1 MKIENPPSWTAAYML
16 YAKTRPH
23 ARFDLGVSNVLP
35 CSMDDLRGAREAV
48 EVTGEND
55 NGYPPLVDAIAS
67 RYGVDGGRVAT
78 AVGTSGANFLVY
90 LGLLRAGDEVLVE
103 QPAYDPLLA
112 IARALGAAVKRF
124 PRPLDRD
131 CQIDPADV
139 RRAISDRTRLIV
151 ITNPHNPTG
160 ALVDDDTI
168 AELARIADDR
178 GAALLVD
185 EVYLDAARGAGS
197 RPAALLGDNVISTN
211 SLTKSYGLA
220 GLRCGWAIAS
230 PDVVERVRRARDIVD
245 GTGAI
250 PAERLSAV
258 AFAHLTRLGDRAR
271 AILQP
276 NLDTYRHFL
285 EHTPSLS
292 GAAHLGT
299 VAFPAVAGTDDTTAL
314 VERLQA
320 DYDTGVI
327 PGRFFESP
335 RHIRIG
341 LGVAPETLVEGLN
354 RIAQALGT
362 QLT

>member
-1 MKIENPPSWTAAYML
+1 MKIENPPSWTAAYMA

-48 EVTGEND
+48 EVNGEND
-55 NGYPPLVDAIAS
+55 NGYPPLIEAIAS
-67 RYGVDGGRVAT
+67 RYGVDRGRVAT

-112 IARALGAAVKRF
+112 IARALGATVKRF
-124 PRPLDRD
+124 PRPLERD
-131 CQIDPADV
+131 CRIDPEDV
-139 RRAISDRTRLIV
+139 RRAASARTRLVV
-151 ITNPHNPTG
+151 ITHPHNPTG
-160 ALVDDDTI
+160 AAVDDETILELSKI
-168 AELARIADDR
+168 AEARSAV
-178 GAALLVD
+178 LLVD

-197 RPAALLGDNVISTN
+197 RPAALLAENVVSTN

-220 GLRCGWAIAS
+220 GLRCGWAIGA
-230 PDVVERVRRARDIVD
+230 PDIAERVRRARDIVD

-276 NLDTYRHFL
+276 NLATYREFL
-285 EHTPSLS
+285 GRTPALTGS
-292 GAAHLGT
+292 AHAGT
-299 VAFPAVAGTDDTTAL
+299 VAFPAVAGVEDTTAF
-314 VERLQA
+314 VERLRAEQ
-320 DYDTGVI
+320 DTGVI
-327 PGRFFESP
+327 PGKFFEAP
-335 RHIRIG
+335 AHIRIG
-341 LGVAPETLVEGLN
+341 LGVAPETLAEGLN
-354 RIAQALGT
+354 RLGQILGT
-362 QLT
+362 